1 MKKLAL
7 AVFFTLASTI
17 SVMAQGVTHYVAIHV
32 DQNDPKVM
40 NLALNNAQNI
50 TKYYESK
57 GDTVVIEM
65 VTYGPGLN
73 MLIEGKSP
81 VADRIA
87 VMSLEMENLS
97 FAACANTMSKM
108 EAKTGKKIP
117 IIQEATI
124 VPSGVVTL
132 IELQEKGYA
141 YVKP

>member
-7 AVFFTLASTI
+7 AIFFTLASAI
-17 SVMAQGVTHYVAIHV
+17 GVMAQGVTHYVAIHV
-32 DQNDPKVM
+32 DQNDAKVM

-57 GDTVVIEM
+57 GDTVVIQM

-87 VMSLEMENLS
+87 TMSLELENIS

-117 IIQEATI
+117 IIEEAAI

>member
-7 AVFFTLASTI
+7 AVFFTLTSTI
-17 SVMAQGVTHYVAIHV
+17 GAMAEGVTHYVAIHV
-32 DQNDPKVM
+32 DQNDAKVM

-87 VMSLEMENLS
+87 VMSLELENIS
-97 FAACANTMSKM
+97 FAACANTMNKM

-117 IIQEATI
+117 ILEEATI